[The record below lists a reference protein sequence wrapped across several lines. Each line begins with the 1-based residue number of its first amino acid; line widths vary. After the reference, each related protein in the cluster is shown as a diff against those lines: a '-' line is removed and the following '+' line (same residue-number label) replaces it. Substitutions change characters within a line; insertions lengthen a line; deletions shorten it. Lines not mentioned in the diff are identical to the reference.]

1 MKVKHLT
8 DAQFGSVITEIDLE
22 NLTNEQ
28 SERIRSLWN
37 ERALLIFPEAYL
49 SKQGQDDFALV
60 FGELEF
66 PRTAIS
72 NVGKSGFIH
81 KEPDDDV
88 VKVIPR

>member
-1 MKVKHLT
+1 MKVRHLT

-28 SERIRSLWN
+28 SVRIRSLWN
-37 ERALLIFPEAYL
+37 ERALLIFPEVYL

-66 PRTAIS
+66 LS
-72 NVGKSGFIH
+72 LIH
-81 KEPDDDV
+81 
-88 VKVIPR
+88 I

>member
-1 MKVKHLT
+1 MKVKHL

-28 SERIRSLWN
+28 SERVRSLWN

-49 SKQGQDDFALV
+49 GSKQGQDDFALM

-66 PRTAIS
+66 LEQR
-72 NVGKSGFIH
+72 
-81 KEPDDDV
+81 
-88 VKVIPR
+88 